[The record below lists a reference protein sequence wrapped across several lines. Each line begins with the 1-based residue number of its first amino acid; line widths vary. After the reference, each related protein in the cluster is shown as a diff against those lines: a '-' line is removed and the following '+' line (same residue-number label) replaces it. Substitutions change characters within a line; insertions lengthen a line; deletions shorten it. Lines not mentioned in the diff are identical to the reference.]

1 MELTRAVE
9 QAQSAYARWLAA
21 GTWLSIALLTF
32 GFFAYVTGALP
43 AHVPLDRLP
52 QLWGMPVRSYLEA
65 AHAPTGW
72 GWVALAGRGDYFNY
86 FGIVLL
92 CSITAVC
99 YLRILPFL
107 LARERIYAYIAAAQI
122 IVLLVAGSGLLNSC
136 AGGTP

>member
-9 QAQSAYARWLAA
+9 QAQPVYARWLAA
-21 GTWLSIALLTF
+21 GTWLGIALLVA
-32 GFFAYVTGALP
+32 GFLAYVTGILP
-43 AHVPLDRLP
+43 AHVPLGRLP
-52 QLWGMPVRSYLEA
+52 ELWGMPLERYLAA

-86 FGIVLL
+86 FGVVLL

-99 YLRILPFL
+99 YLRILPLL

-122 IVLLVAGSGLLNSC
+122 IVLLVAESGLLNSF